1 MIRAFDLSGQRALV
15 TGASKGIG
23 AAIALQL
30 AEQGAKVC
38 VHYNHDRAGAEAVCE
53 QIAAAG
59 GQALALRAEL
69 ADWDAGIDLVAKAE
83 GELGPLDHV
92 VVNHG
97 IWKEAAIDAMT
108 DADFNETIGANVR
121 GAFSVAGA
129 AARAMKPRR
138 SGHIVFIASTA
149 AQRGE
154 ALHSHYA
161 ASKGALVS
169 LTKSLSSE
177 LSPFGLRVNC
187 VAPGWV
193 MTPMTAL
200 TLGDARQREKVLA
213 SIPMGRVATV
223 DEIAGPVA
231 FLCSAAAGFVTGE
244 IFNVNGGAV
253 LVG

>member
-1 MIRAFDLSGQRALV
+1 M
-15 TGASKGIG
+15 
-23 AAIALQL
+23 
-30 AEQGAKVC
+30 
-38 VHYNHDRAGAEAVCE
+38 
-53 QIAAAG
+53 
-59 GQALALRAEL
+59 
-69 ADWDAGIDLVAKAE
+69 
-83 GELGPLDHV
+83 
-92 VVNHG
+92 
-97 IWKEAAIDAMT
+97 
-108 DADFNETIGANVR
+108 
-121 GAFSVAGA
+121 
-129 AARAMKPRR
+129 
-138 SGHIVFIASTA
+138 FIASTA

-154 ALHSHYA
+154 SLHSHYA

-200 TLGDARQREKVLA
+200 TLGDAREREKVLA